1 MKLPEDIRLLLIVLV
16 TLGAVAG
23 VAEMAVLAAPVIGRN
38 PDVTIRLVAAILLTF
53 VTLKFFFYFT
63 EAAQAM
69 LARRDPAGEPSAKK
83 PVHPLFRGALI
94 ALAVCAMCTGW
105 YLALS
110 RFIDF
115 W

>member
-1 MKLPEDIRLLLIVLV
+1 MKLPEDIRLLLIVLA

-23 VAEMAVLAAPVIGRN
+23 VAVVAVLAAPVIGRN
-38 PDVTIRLVAAILLTF
+38 PDVTVRLVAAVLLAF
-53 VTLKFFFYFT
+53 VTLKFFFYCA
-63 EAAQAM
+63 EAVSTI
-69 LARRDPAGEPSAKK
+69 LARRESAGESPPKR
-83 PVHPLFRGALI
+83 PVHPVLRGVVI
-94 ALAVCAMCTGW
+94 VLAVLAMCVGW